1 MPSDVDDARTRPGTQ
16 GEPVSGMLTSLSV
29 RNLAAIERIDLE
41 FGDGLTVLTGETG
54 AGKSILL
61 DALGLAIGRRADI
74 SMIRPGADK
83 ASVTAT
89 FRIGKQ
95 SVAIAMLEERGI
107 DGDGELVIRRQVRA
121 DGRSLAYANDELV
134 GVTLLREI
142 GDHIVECHGQQDQRG
157 LLRPASHRMLLDAFA
172 DNGEAVVG
180 VGQAFAAWQQATA
193 ALGSLESDQERRRQ
207 VADTLAAD
215 LRDLEALDPG
225 KDEEE
230 VLTATRTRLANSRR
244 VAEAMDIAAAA
255 LAEEQG
261 VDDRLATASAA
272 LVRVSDVA
280 GGLVDDALGAVDRAL
295 VETAEA
301 SSALSRAAAGLED
314 EADRLDEIEERLFAL
329 KGAARRHQTTVAG
342 LIEVRE
348 GLTRDLAA
356 MENVAAQVAAAR
368 RDEARLLEVFRSAC
382 EELSYRRRAA
392 ARSLDAA
399 VTAELVPLKMGH
411 AVFATCLE
419 AREQGA
425 WDADG
430 AETVQF
436 TVVTTPGAAPGPLGR
451 IASGGELSRFMLAL
465 RVAGQG
471 DEPAATLI
479 FDEIDSGV
487 GGAVS
492 DAIGDRLRRLGERTQ
507 VLVVTHAPQVAAHA
521 DRHILLSRDDAA
533 VARARTLSGEDRREE
548 LARMLAGPRVTE
560 ESRAAAASLLKP

>member
-1 MPSDVDDARTRPGTQ
+1 
-16 GEPVSGMLTSLSV
+16 MLISLSV
-29 RNLAAIERIDLE
+29 RNLAVIERIDLE

-61 DALGLAIGRRADI
+61 DALGLVIGRRADI

-89 FRIGKQ
+89 FRIGRQ
-95 SVAIAMLEERGI
+95 SAVIGLLEERGI
-107 DGDGELVIRRQVRA
+107 ECDGELVIRRQVRA
-121 DGRSLAYANDELV
+121 DGRSLAHANDELI
-134 GVTLLREI
+134 GVTFLREI
-142 GDHIVECHGQQDQRG
+142 GDHIVECHGQQDQGG
-157 LLRPASHRMLLDAFA
+157 LLRPATHRMLLDAFA
-172 DNGEAVVG
+172 DNREAVDG
-180 VGQAFAAWQQATA
+180 VGRTFAAWRQARRKRE
-193 ALGSLESDQERRRQ
+193 GLESDQEGRREA
-207 VADTLAAD
+207 VDTLAGD

-225 KDEEE
+225 EDEED

-255 LAEEQG
+255 LAGEQG
-261 VDDRLATASAA
+261 VDDRLAAASAA

-314 EADRLDEIEERLFAL
+314 EAERLDEIEERLFAL

-342 LIEVRE
+342 LLEVRQS
-348 GLTRDLAA
+348 LARDLAA
-356 MENVAAQVAAAR
+356 VENLEAQVSAAR
-368 RDEARLLEVFRSAC
+368 EDEMRLLDVFRSSC
-382 EELSYRRRAA
+382 EVLGQRRRKA

-399 VTAELVPLKMGH
+399 VAAELAPLKMRH
-411 AVFATCLE
+411 AVFSTRLE

-425 WDADG
+425 WSADG

-471 DEPAATLI
+471 DEPAGTLI

-492 DAIGDRLRRLGERTQ
+492 DAIGDRLRRLGQRTQ

-548 LARMLAGPRVTE
+548 LARMLAGAHVTE